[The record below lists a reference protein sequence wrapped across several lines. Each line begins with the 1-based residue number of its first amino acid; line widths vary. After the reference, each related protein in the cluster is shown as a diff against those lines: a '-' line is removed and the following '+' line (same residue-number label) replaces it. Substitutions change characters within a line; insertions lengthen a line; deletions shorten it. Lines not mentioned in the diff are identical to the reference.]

1 MKLLEEIKND
11 KIFIIA
17 GGGIRSTDDVLRVLD
32 KEADAVSIADAAI
45 KNSDLIKNIKNELK
59 NQ

>member
-1 MKLLEEIKND
+1 MKLLEEVKND

-17 GGGIRSTDDVLRVLD
+17 GDGIRSTDDVLRVLD

>member
-32 KEADAVSIADAAI
+32 KGADAVSIADAAI

>member
-1 MKLLEEIKND
+1 MKLLEEVKND